1 MVPIES
7 MAVGTP
13 CITPASGGFLET
25 VGNGYEENPDTYQTD
40 RGLLIGT
47 DEYDAKALAGAMQN
61 HDENDYNENHIMS
74 YARRFNEAR
83 FGEELNMYLD
93 DVYGITQNE

>member
-1 MVPIES
+1 

-25 VGNGYEENPDTYQTD
+25 VGSGYEEKPDTYQTD

-83 FGEELNMYLD
+83 LGKELNMYLD